1 MNQTEELVQKI
12 IEGLQEKKGKDIVTV
27 DLSDI
32 PGAIC
37 DYLVIGTGNTPTQVA
52 ALADSVWDYVNRE
65 LREKPLSIDAGQKD
79 EWIGMDYGTVIVH
92 IFVPE
97 RRAFYNIENL
107 WADAPVT
114 PVPDLD

>member
-1 MNQTEELVQKI
+1 MNQTEGLVQKI

-52 ALADSVWDYVNRE
+52 ALADSVWDYVNRQ
-65 LREKPLSIDAGQKD
+65 LREKPLSIDASQKED
-79 EWIGMDYGTVIVH
+79 WIGMDYGTVIVH

-97 RRAFYNIENL
+97 LRTFYNIENL
-107 WADAPVT
+107 WADAPLNR
-114 PVPDLD
+114 VPDLD